1 MIKKKV
7 KFLLGA
13 IRTKRFGVHAGK
25 NVYIGKQCSL
35 KVKCHIFLGDFVTV
49 RPYVQVWSRGVVRIG
64 RGCEI
69 GERCRISIA
78 NSLEIGEKVLF
89 SPNVYITDCDHEYR
103 NINIPVLDQGIVQRG
118 QKVSIGEG
126 SYIGINTVIVGN
138 VRIGKHCVIGANS
151 VVTKD
156 IPDYC
161 VAGGSSARVIK
172 NIDKTER
179 GKSNE

>member
-35 KVKCHIFLGDFVTV
+35 KEKCHIFLGDFVTV

-69 GERCRISIA
+69 GE
-78 NSLEIGEKVLF
+78 
-89 SPNVYITDCDHEYR
+89 
-103 NINIPVLDQGIVQRG
+103 
-118 QKVSIGEG
+118 
-126 SYIGINTVIVGN
+126 
-138 VRIGKHCVIGANS
+138 
-151 VVTKD
+151 
-156 IPDYC
+156 
-161 VAGGSSARVIK
+161 
-172 NIDKTER
+172 
-179 GKSNE
+179 